1 MILNFSDNNGFRIE
15 SQYDP
20 LLVSRDG
27 YLTKSDILDIIAY
40 AKKLNIEVIPM
51 LNSPGN
57 HIFFRD

>member
-1 MILNFSDNNGFRIE
+1 MVLEFE

-40 AKKLNIEVIPM
+40 AKN
-51 LNSPGN
+51 
-57 HIFFRD
+57 